1 MQSARINFPV
11 SWQLEGKNESDN
23 WILIDTREK
32 VQEMEEKDK
41 LIVLNLQKE
50 MLISS
55 LRLTILNSTGK
66 YGFWCLKSFELF
78 GAITHNDFTFQEL
91 LTKPIK
97 MDIVTPIT
105 FNFSIT
111 SQLGLFHFFQQFSM
125 KDRSDVFEIFS
136 YHTKP
141 SSTSQ
146 NLLFWND
153 EEWQAEYEYSS
164 VSLYIDFGFPFI
176 FKLTGY
182 RFRSGKSKFLKNW
195 EVIGYESDHG
205 KGNWKETHLDEQ
217 KENRDLARSGAEK
230 SFKIN
235 CEKFFDEIQFELKEK
250 SEGEAEFNLA
260 GLELF
265 GILAKVQ

>member
-1 MQSARINFPV
+1 MQSKEKYFPV
-11 SWQLEGKNESDN
+11 SWQLEGKDESDN
-23 WILIDTREK
+23 WILIDKREK
-32 VQEMEEKDK
+32 VQEMKEKDK
-41 LIVLNLQKE
+41 LIVFTLQKE

-55 LRLTILNSTGK
+55 LRFTILESTGE
-66 YGFWCLKSFELF
+66 YGFCYLKSFELF
-78 GAITHNDFTFQEL
+78 GEITHNDSILREL

-111 SQLGLFHFFQQFSM
+111 NSLGLFHFFQQFSM
-125 KDRSDVFEIFS
+125 KDRSDVFEIS
-136 YHTKP
+136 SNDTKP
-141 SSTSQ
+141 NSTSQ

-153 EEWQAEYEYSS
+153 EEWQAKEKYS
-164 VSLYIDFGFPFI
+164 VYLFILFRFPFV

-182 RFRSGKSKFLKNW
+182 RFRSGKLKFLKNW
-195 EVIGYESDHG
+195 KLRGYESG
-205 KGNWKETHLDEQ
+205 WKETVLDEQ
-217 KENRDLARSGAEK
+217 RENRDLARSGAEK

-235 CEKFFDEIQFELKEK
+235 CEKFFDEIGFELREN
-250 SEGEAEFNLA
+250 SEGKRAFNLA

>member
-1 MQSARINFPV
+1 MQSEEEEFPV

-23 WILIDTREK
+23 WILIDKREN
-32 VQEMEEKDK
+32 VEEMKEKDK
-41 LIVLNLQKE
+41 LIVFTLQKE

-55 LRLTILNSTGK
+55 LRLTILESTG
-66 YGFWCLKSFELF
+66 YYCRLKSFELF
-78 GAITHNDFTFQEL
+78 GEITHNDSTFQEL

-105 FNFSIT
+105 FNLSIT
-111 SQLGLFHFFQQFSM
+111 SSLGLFSFFSQRSL
-125 KDRSDVFEIFS
+125 KDRNDVFEIYS
-136 YHTKP
+136 YQTKP
-141 SSTSQ
+141 NSTSQ

-153 EEWQAEYEYSS
+153 EEWQAKPKYGS
-164 VSLYIDFGFPFI
+164 VYLDIEFRFPFI
-176 FKLTGY
+176 IKLTGY

-195 EVIGYESDHG
+195 KVIGIESDHG
-205 KGNWKETHLDEQ
+205 KSDYKRIGFGKQ
-217 KENRDLARSGAEK
+217 KENQDLTRSGAEK

-235 CEKFFDEIQFELKEK
+235 RENFFDTFIFELMEN